1 MKKINI
7 FAIAFLLLAVIL
19 GSSFGLLI
27 SSDQS
32 SDLSPTFVAYATRT
46 PSPVACSTI
55 PDTYSNWLGINVI
68 GNRTGA
74 SFQLV
79 TIYATGMN
87 IRVDIPL
94 NGTAFAEY
102 KVTNSTFETIIVP
115 LPGYFSQGNVLTLA
129 LTYTIVGYSPTT
141 SSIFDVPVVQ
151 GTIDC

>member
-1 MKKINI
+1 MKKTSI
-7 FAIAFLLLAVIL
+7 FVIAFLLLAVIL

-27 SSDQS
+27 SSNQS
-32 SDLSPTFVAYATRT
+32 QDLTPAFVAYATRT

-55 PDTYSNWLGINVI
+55 PDTYSNWLGINVV
-68 GNRTGA
+68 GNRTGM
-74 SFQLV
+74 SFQLI

-115 LPGYFSQGNVLTLA
+115 LPGYFSQGNVLTLE
-129 LTYTIVGYSPTT
+129 LTYAIAGYSPTT

-151 GTIDC
+151 GMIDC